1 VASSARN
8 LNSKLKA
15 IMSDV
20 QPKHGALYTS
30 VMHFV
35 GGVFGGMTGVA
46 ASYPLDTV
54 KGERR
59 LGSFSPLLMLLCAR
73 NATFLLLGAHA
84 NAGHDGH
91 LLQRNGGLRG
101 DGVADR

>member
-1 VASSARN
+1 
-8 LNSKLKA
+8 
-15 IMSDV
+15 MSDV

-30 VMHFV
+30 VMHFA

-54 KGERR
+54 KVERR
-59 LGSFSPLLMLLCAR
+59 LSLLDGNSCSFSPLLMLLCAR
-73 NATFLLLGAHA
+73 NATFLLLGANA